1 MIKFTPNINNTYCTE
16 YKGCSVEVGGN
27 KSYILIQ
34 NDADYDF
41 LATNGLHEIE
51 LTTESGVTD
60 NWSGAEWDALIEAI
74 EEIPDDG
81 ASENEG

>member
-41 LATNGLHEIE
+41 LATNGLHEFE